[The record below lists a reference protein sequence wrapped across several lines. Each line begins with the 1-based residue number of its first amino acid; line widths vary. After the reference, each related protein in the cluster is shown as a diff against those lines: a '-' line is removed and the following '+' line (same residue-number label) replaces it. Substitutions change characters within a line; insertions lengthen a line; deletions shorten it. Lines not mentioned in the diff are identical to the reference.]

1 MQEKTH
7 MHNKT
12 KFRSLACCAVS
23 LIAYGITGCSVNPQA
38 SSAVRSPT
46 SNRTFTGNL
55 HGGQQ
60 PVSGSSI
67 QLYAAS
73 ATGYGSAA
81 TPLLTTAVFTD
92 ANGNF
97 SVTGDYTCP
106 ANSFVYLTAT
116 GGNPGLG
123 PNFTNPNLGLMAA
136 LGLCSSLT
144 PATFVHVN
152 ELTTVASVWPL
163 AHFMHGFAGLGTTP
177 GNQAGLI
184 AAFAAV
190 NKVVNLAAGITPGP
204 GLPAGA
210 TLPTSEINTL
220 AAILASCINSAGGIA
235 GDGSICGKLFMAT
248 TPVGGT
254 PPTDTITA
262 AVNIAQNPG
271 SNIATLF
278 SLVSPISPFQPVLAS
293 APDNFLIGIN
303 YVGGGLN
310 APQAIAVDAAGNI
323 WAANSGNAS
332 LTELTNNGLAISPVA
347 GFTGGGLNTP
357 TALAFDLPGNLWITN
372 TAGNSVSKFTSTGTP
387 VAGSPYVGGGL
398 SAPSGVSVDPVGNI
412 WIANSANSS
421 LTELSGTGAALSPI
435 TGFLGAGISTPVSIA
450 ISPR

>member
-1 MQEKTH
+1 MVKTH
-7 MHNKT
+7 MRNRMKL
-12 KFRSLACCAVS
+12 RSLACCALS
-23 LIAYGITGCSVNPQA
+23 LAAYATNGCSVDTQA
-38 SSAVRSPT
+38 LSAVRSPT
-46 SNRTFTGNL
+46 AGRTFTGNL

-60 PVSGSSI
+60 PVSGASI

-73 ATGYGSAA
+73 ATGYGAAA
-81 TPLLTTAVFTD
+81 TPLFTTAVVTD

-97 SVTGDYTCP
+97 SATGNYTCP

-123 PNFTNPNLGLMAA
+123 LNVINPNLGLMAA
-136 LGLCSSLT
+136 LGLCSSIT
-144 PATFVHVN
+144 AATFVQVN
-152 ELTTVASVWPL
+152 EITTVASVWPL
-163 AHFMHGFAGLGTTP
+163 AHFMHGFTGLGTTP

-190 NKVVNLAAGITPGP
+190 NKVVNVGSGITPGP

-220 AAILASCINSAGGIA
+220 ATILASCINSTGGTA
-235 GDGSICGKLFMAT
+235 GDGSICGTLFMAA

-254 PPTDTITA
+254 PPTDTIA
-262 AVNIAQNPG
+262 AAINIAQNPG
-271 SNIATLF
+271 SNVATLF
-278 SLVSPISPFQPVLAS
+278 SLVPPTSPFQPVLIS

-303 YVGGGLN
+303 YKGGGLN

-323 WAANSGNAS
+323 WTANSGNAS
-332 LTELTNNGLAISPVA
+332 LTELTNDGAALSPAA

-357 TALAFDLPGNLWITN
+357 AALAFDPSGNLWIAN

-387 VAGSPYVGGGL
+387 VAGSPYIGGGL
-398 SAPSGVSVDPVGNI
+398 SAPSGVSVDPVGNV
-412 WIANSANSS
+412 WISNFANSS
-421 LTELSGTGAALSPI
+421 LTELSGTGVALSPV
-435 TGFLGAGISTPVSIA
+435 TGFVGGGISTPVSIA
-450 ISPR
+450 VNPR